1 MSAIFD
7 RMWFGKKG
15 LIGGMGGGS
24 KPSAPKPSAS
34 TITSG
39 SGSTLMGQEKKKK
52 RKIVGVTRTQ

>member
-1 MSAIFD
+1 MGAVFD

-15 LIGGMGGGS
+15 LIGGMDRGS
-24 KPSAPKPSAS
+24 KPSAPKPSAN
-34 TITSG
+34 TSG